1 MHLKVLLPFQ
11 VYTEKTGVSRI
22 VAAVVLAL
30 AAWILFKVIIGVV
43 AAIAWFVVSVV
54 AVIAVIWAV
63 RTLF

>member
-1 MHLKVLLPFQ
+1 MEN
-11 VYTEKTGVSRI
+11 EKTGPSFGARVL
-22 VAAVVLAL
+22 AAVVLAF

-43 AAIAWFVVSVV
+43 AAVAWFVVAIV

>member
-1 MHLKVLLPFQ
+1 MEN
-11 VYTEKTGVSRI
+11 TEKAGPSFVSRI

-30 AAWILFKVIIGVV
+30 GALILFKVLAGFL
-43 AAIAWFVVSVV
+43 AALFGIVLIVV